1 MRLRRFLLFAPIIV
15 SCIVIAW
22 ACLAIY
28 GHLGARQGMGEITQL
43 PRDPG
48 VAAQERQRQREGITG
63 LPASDPAALSEK
75 QILFGDLHVHS
86 TYSFDAYNVSL
97 PMYQGEGSHP
107 PGDACDFARY
117 CSGLDFWSINDHA
130 EALTPRHWSL
140 TKEAVRQCNAVA
152 GDPANPDMVTFLGW
166 EWTQTAQV
174 AENHW
179 GHKNVIFR
187 DTGDNEVPE
196 RPIAAEE
203 ITHPEGIALYTAK
216 LRLMLVAGVRDADN
230 AAFVEKVRSWLRGE
244 ETLIPD
250 AGDRQRYYDYNR
262 YLQDQE
268 DLVACPKG
276 LPVRDIPIDCQESA
290 PTPSELFAKL
300 DDWGFPHLTIPHGN
314 SWGFYTPPLS
324 SWDKQLAGDTD
335 PERQEPLVEI
345 FSGHGNAEPYRPWR
359 AVRVDANGNSYC
371 PAPTP
376 DFTPKCWR
384 AGELIRERCLAV
396 GESAQECERR
406 ADETRAKYILTK
418 DSGHWIV
425 PGSTV
430 DEWLDAGECRDCYM
444 PAYSHRPTSSVQY
457 GLAIRNFDDPS
468 RPPKRFRWG
477 IIGSSDTHTAR
488 AGTGYKEMLRFKM
501 TDSALTLL
509 GPKPFLFA
517 SERLPYYVELQEA
530 MARGARGPYFE
541 RQASFYGTGGLV
553 AVHAQGRDRQAI
565 WDALQRKEVY
575 ATSGDRILL
584 WFDLVDPMDGQHLP
598 MGSIAVRDTT
608 PEFEV
613 SAVGAFEQ
621 KPGCPADSLRA
632 LSTDRVQRLCGGE
645 CYNPGDRRKRID
657 RIEVVKI
664 LPQIVAGEEV
674 GSLIQDPWRVQPCE
688 GDGDGCTVR
697 FSDPDFASS
706 GRDAVYYVRALQEA
720 SPTINA
726 GNLRCEYDD
735 AGQCI
740 KVNPCGVSTP
750 IDTTDDCLADAQERA
765 WSSPIFVDFARA
777 NRR

>member
-1 MRLRRFLLFAPIIV
+1 MRSRRFLLFALFIV
-15 SCIVIAW
+15 PCIVAVW
-22 ACLAIY
+22 AYLAIY
-28 GHLGARQGMGEITQL
+28 GYLGARQGMGEITQQR
-43 PRDPG
+43 RDAQAE
-48 VAAQERQRQREGITG
+48 VAGQQRQRESIANIPGAN
-63 LPASDPAALSEK
+63 PARLSEK

-174 AENHW
+174 AAQHF

-187 DTGDNEVPE
+187 DTGDDEVPA
-196 RPIAAEE
+196 RPIAASG
-203 ITHPEGIALYTAK
+203 ITHPQGMSLYVAK
-216 LRLMLVAGVRDADN
+216 LRLMLVAGVRDGDN
-230 AAFVEKVRSWLRGE
+230 EAFVEKVRSWLRGDE
-244 ETLIPD
+244 ALIPD
-250 AGDRQRYYDYNR
+250 AGERQRYYDFDR
-262 YLQDQE
+262 YLEDQE
-268 DLVACPKG
+268 HLLACPEG
-276 LPVRDIPIDCQESA
+276 LPVREMPRDCQESA
-290 PTPSELFAKL
+290 ATPSQLFAKL
-300 DDWGFPHLTIPHGN
+300 DEWRFPHLTIPHGN

-324 SWDKQLAGDTD
+324 SWDKQLAGDAD
-335 PERQEPLVEI
+335 PERQEPLIEI
-345 FSGHGNAEPYRPWR
+345 FSGHGNAEQYKPWR
-359 AVRVDANGNSYC
+359 AVAVDANGNSYC
-371 PAPTP
+371 PRPTA
-376 DFTPKCWR
+376 DFTPTCWH
-384 AGELIRERCLAV
+384 AGELIRERCLGV
-396 GESAQECERR
+396 GESAEECERR
-406 ADETRAKYILTK
+406 AVATRAKYILTK

-430 DEWLDAGECRDCYM
+430 EEWLDAGQCRDCYM
-444 PAYSHRPTSSVQY
+444 PAFSHRPTSSVQY
-457 GLAIRNFDDPS
+457 GLAIRNFADPS

-488 AGTGYKEMLRFKM
+488 AGTGYKEIQRFKM

-509 GPKPFLFA
+509 GPKPFLSA
-517 SERLPYYVELQEA
+517 SERLPYYVEFQQ
-530 MARGARGPYFE
+530 GNGSSARGPYYE

-553 AVHAQGRDRQAI
+553 AVHARGRDRQAI

-584 WFDLVDPMDGQHLP
+584 WFDLIDQAEGPQLP
-598 MGSIAVRDTT
+598 MGSIALRNTT
-608 PEFEV
+608 PEFAV

-632 LSTDRVQRLCGGE
+632 LSTDRLQRLCGGE

-674 GSLIQDPWRVQPCE
+674 GSLIEDPWRVLPCE
-688 GDGDGCTVR
+688 DDGDGCTVR
-697 FSDPDFASS
+697 FSDPDFAASR
-706 GRDAVYYVRALQEA
+706 RDAVYYVRALQEA

-726 GNLRCEYDD
+726 ANLRCEYDD

-740 KVNPCGVSTP
+740 TVNPCRVSAP
-750 IDTTDDCLADAQERA
+750 LDTTDDCLADAQEHA
-765 WSSPIFVDFARA
+765 WSSPIFVDFAPP
-777 NRR
+777 NRP